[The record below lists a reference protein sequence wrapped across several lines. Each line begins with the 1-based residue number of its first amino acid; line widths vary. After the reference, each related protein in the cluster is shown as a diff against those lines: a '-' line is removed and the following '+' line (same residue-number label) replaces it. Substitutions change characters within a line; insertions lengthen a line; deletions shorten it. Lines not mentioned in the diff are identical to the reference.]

1 MQPALENAPTPEEE
15 DLLFRMLR
23 QLDLA
28 PDASQ
33 RSTAQA
39 LGISLGRLNAQ
50 LRAATQAGLV
60 KVTERNGPDKRQRFA
75 YSITA
80 RGAAEQLHLRDR
92 FLSRKF
98 AEYDALHAE
107 LTGTSSGLNPFQH
120 RTKHMQNSHA
130 PIPELYVSHESAL
143 KLKVEAADLASW
155 DLTPRQICD
164 LELLMN
170 GGFNPLKGFL
180 SEEDYDGVVENM
192 RLADGSLWPMPITLD
207 VSEAFAGNIE
217 PGQDIALRDQE
228 GVILAIMSVTDSW
241 TPNKSREAE
250 KVFGADDDA
259 HPAVNYLHNVAGPV
273 YLGGPITGIQQ
284 PVHYDFRAR
293 RDTPNELRAYFRKLG
308 WRKIVAF
315 QTRNPLHRAHQEL
328 TFRAAKECQA
338 NLLIHPVVGMTK
350 PGDVDHFTRVRC
362 YEAVLDKYP
371 AATTTMSLLPLAMR
385 MAGPRE
391 AVWHGLIR
399 KNHGVTHFIVGRDHA
414 GPGSNSAG
422 EDFYG
427 PYDAQEM
434 FRAHEEEMGIEMVP
448 FKHMVYVQ
456 ERAQYEP
463 IDEIEDKDNV
473 TILNISGTELRRR
486 LAEGLEIPDWFSF
499 PDVVKEL
506 RRTKPPRSKQGFTVF
521 FTGFSGS
528 GKSTIA
534 NAMMVKLMEMGG
546 RPTTLLD
553 GDIVRKNLSS
563 ELGFSKE
570 HRDLNIRRIGYVASE
585 ITKNGGIA
593 ICAPIAPYAT
603 TRRAVREEIEQFGA
617 FVEIHVA
624 TSIEEC
630 ERRDRKGLYKL
641 AREGKIKE
649 FTGIS
654 DPYDV
659 PVNPELSLDTE
670 TVDVDYCAQQVLLK
684 LESMGLI
691 AGN

>member
-1 MQPALENAPTPEEE
+1 MSQ
-15 DLLFRMLR
+15 DL
-23 QLDLA
+23 
-28 PDASQ
+28 
-33 RSTAQA
+33 
-39 LGISLGRLNAQ
+39 
-50 LRAATQAGLV
+50 
-60 KVTERNGPDKRQRFA
+60 
-75 YSITA
+75 
-80 RGAAEQLHLRDR
+80 
-92 FLSRKF
+92 
-98 AEYDALHAE
+98 
-107 LTGTSSGLNPFQH
+107 
-120 RTKHMQNSHA
+120 A
-130 PIPELYVSHESAL
+130 PIPELYVSYESAQ
-143 KLKVEAADLASW
+143 KLKVEAADLISL
-155 DLTPRQICD
+155 DLTPRQVCD

-180 SEEDYDGVVENM
+180 SEADYNGVVDNM
-192 RLADGSLWPMPITLD
+192 RMADGTLWPMPINLD
-207 VSEAFAGNIE
+207 VSQTVSDTVKI
-217 PGQDIALRDQE
+217 GQDIALRDQE
-228 GVILAIMSVTDSW
+228 GVILATMTVTDKW
-241 TPNKSREAE
+241 VPNKSHEATM
-250 KVFGADDDA
+250 VFGADDQA
-259 HPAVNYLHNVAGPV
+259 HPAVNYLRNTAGSV

-284 PVHYDFRAR
+284 PIHYDFRGR

-308 WRKIVAF
+308 WRKVVAF

-328 TFRAAKECQA
+328 TFRAAKEAQA

-350 PGDVDHFTRVRC
+350 PGDIDHFTRVRC
-362 YEAVLDKYP
+362 YEAVLDQYP
-371 AATTTMSLLPLAMR
+371 SATTTMSLLNLAMR

-399 KNHGVTHFIVGRDHA
+399 KNHGCTHFIVGRDHA
-414 GPGSNSAG
+414 GPGKNSAG

-427 PYDAQEM
+427 PYDAQDL
-434 FRAHEEEMGIEMVP
+434 FREHQVEMGIEMVD
-448 FKHMVYVQ
+448 FKQMVYVQ
-456 ERAQYEP
+456 DRAQYEP
-463 IDEIEDKDNV
+463 ADEITDKENV

-486 LAEGLEIPDWFSF
+486 LSEGLEIPEWFSF
-499 PDVVKEL
+499 PAVVEEL
-506 RRTKPPRSKQGFTVF
+506 RKTRPHRAKQGFTVF

-534 NAMMVKLMEMGG
+534 NALLVKLMEMGG
-546 RPTTLLD
+546 RPVTLLD

-603 TRRAVREEIEQFGA
+603 TRRAVREDVQEFGA
-617 FVEIHVA
+617 FIEVHVA

-659 PVNPELSLDTE
+659 PQNPELSLETE
-670 TVDVDYCAQQVLLK
+670 SVPVDNCAHQVILK
-684 LESMGLI
+684 LESLGLI
-691 AGN
+691 KG